1 MAINWSCLDK
11 PANPASQHAEGEIL
25 KQLTDRAMAQSAAN
39 ERALNQAKADEKKRL
54 REEAQQTAV
63 FMAREYARKGA
74 KQ

>member
-25 KQLTDRAMAQSAAN
+25 KRLTDRAMSQADAN
-39 ERALNQAKADEKKRL
+39 EAALNRAKADEVKRK
-54 REEAQQTAV
+54 REEERQTAA

-74 KQ
+74 